1 MDLLPL
7 ISRLLVGVLTMGVIV
22 WLALALMRSR
32 ARAVRNPE
40 LEARCAAAG
49 FEVTTS
55 LLGAPEVRGTVGETP
70 FVMTATP
77 GADTT
82 PSTTVIRI
90 PGGSRVDFAI
100 SREGSRD
107 ASGRDR
113 VEAMFPDERC
123 REAVRALFASGF
135 DTLVHQGNALSAT
148 RTFKAAMLDPE
159 ALQAAVAR
167 LAVIGAATD
176 VRATPDWRVPSAG
189 STRIAVASIVL
200 LVAGVVLFA
209 LGLSHGGAVLAQ
221 AWPGL
226 LAAYLLLSALAAFIL
241 RGRPLAR
248 GETSFVVGMALP
260 GLVLGGCGIAM
271 MG

>member
-1 MDLLPL
+1 MTT
-7 ISRLLVGVLTMGVIV
+7 RLLVAVLTMGVIV
-22 WLALALMRSR
+22 WLALVLMRSR

-40 LEARCAAAG
+40 LEASCTAAG

-55 LLGAPEVRGTVGETP
+55 LLGAPEVRGKVGETP

-77 GADTT
+77 GAHTT
-82 PSTTVIRI
+82 PSATVIRI
-90 PGGSRVDFAI
+90 PGASRVSFAI

-113 VEAMFPDERC
+113 VESMFPDEPC

-135 DTLVHQGNALSAT
+135 DTLVHQGRELSAT

-159 ALQAAVAR
+159 ALRAAVAR

-176 VRATPDWRVPSAG
+176 VRATPDWRIASPG

-200 LVAGVVLFA
+200 MVAGLFLFA
-209 LGLSHGGAVLAQ
+209 LGLSHGGAAVAR
-221 AWPGL
+221 AWPGI
-226 LAAYLLLSALAAFIL
+226 LAAYLLLSALAAFVL

-248 GETSFVVGMALP
+248 GETGFVVGMALP

-271 MG
+271 MGA